1 MKILSIAKTIILR
14 SVRDINT
21 MLIMCAMPLAIIFV
35 LGLAF
40 DSQVGGDGNITL
52 EEMHITYTVIGEGTE
67 LSNGIKTM
75 MDEVLEEGS
84 TYTLVEDINIQLE
97 KLKSMSITAHIEID
111 EENSTVKLYKNNRVN
126 TSSSIL
132 ESALRSFAARY
143 NTIVEIAKVNP
154 MALQTVLSNDENNEY
169 IEKIGL
175 QEKYQPSAMDY
186 YGVAMVALFILYN
199 FLTPLE
205 MVMMDR
211 KEGMTTR
218 ISTTAVRPI
227 QVFLGKVLGFVTV
240 GCINTTIVIVVS
252 KLLFGVNWGD
262 NPIYPYMLLFAMIV
276 MMTSLGMLLG
286 EIFKSSS
293 AASAVGHLFIVISA
307 FFGGAYLA
315 LEDMGSIANFGK
327 YFSVIWWANTGIMN
341 QIYNNEYTSMITAV
355 IIYGLLSV
363 LFLGTGLVF
372 MNRKEAYSNG

>member
-52 EEMHITYTVIGEGTE
+52 EEMHITYTVIGERTE
-67 LSNGIKTM
+67 LSNGIETM

-84 TYTLVEDINIQLE
+84 TYTQVEDIDIQLE
-97 KLKSMSITAHIEID
+97 KLKSMSITAYIEID
-111 EENSTVKLYKNNRVN
+111 EESSTVKLYKNNRVN

-154 MALQTVLSNDENNEY
+154 MALQTVLSSDENNEY

-227 QVFLGKVLGFVTV
+227 QVFLGKVLGFVAV

-252 KLLFGVNWGD
+252 KLLFGVNWGE
-262 NPIYPYMLLFAMIV
+262 NPIYPFMLLFAMIV

-355 IIYGLLSV
+355 IIYGLLSA